1 MYFNIIASGSKGNAT
16 LVLNNNTV
24 ILIDMGITLTRL
36 IEGLKEVGK
45 SVKDI
50 DAVIFTHNHSD
61 HISGMK
67 FFPQNK
73 LYALEGTLPGEL
85 VNVIELYQPFKVKD
99 FEITPIKTSHDAINP
114 CGYVLKGGDEKL
126 VYITDTGY
134 LLDETISL
142 IQNPNYLILESNHD
156 IQMLLNTN
164 RPMELKQRIL
174 SDHGHLCNEESA
186 FIAAMIVGHKT
197 SEIILAHLSEEANS
211 PELALEIYQKI
222 FQQLRIDM
230 TRLKIKTAWQWKS
243 LRGGRDEN

>member
-1 MYFNIIASGSKGNAT
+1 
-16 LVLNNNTV
+16 
-24 ILIDMGITLTRL
+24 
-36 IEGLKEVGK
+36 
-45 SVKDI
+45 
-50 DAVIFTHNHSD
+50 
-61 HISGMK
+61 
-67 FFPQNK
+67 
-73 LYALEGTLPGEL
+73 
-85 VNVIELYQPFKVKD
+85 
-99 FEITPIKTSHDAINP
+99 
-114 CGYVLKGGDEKL
+114 
-126 VYITDTGY
+126 
-134 LLDETISL
+134 
-142 IQNPNYLILESNHD
+142 

-243 LRGGRDEN
+243 LRGGCDEN